1 MRFFMER
8 RLLITLNTSDA
19 LRFSSLFLRPKKAAS
34 CEVLT
39 PYPTKESNSGDS
51 PCGVGSGEAVLCFP
65 IAACFAINKKDN
77 LMAATTK
84 SKAAER
90 FAALQKRD
98 QAVRH
103 DIETAARIRS
113 EKTAKLRALRLAK
126 EAEDAA
132 VRAREAA
139 AKAEKP
145 SKRVRSR
152 AAQAQQAAK
161 D

>member
-1 MRFFMER
+1 
-8 RLLITLNTSDA
+8 
-19 LRFSSLFLRPKKAAS
+19 
-34 CEVLT
+34 
-39 PYPTKESNSGDS
+39 
-51 PCGVGSGEAVLCFP
+51 
-65 IAACFAINKKDN
+65 
-77 LMAATTK
+77 MAATTK

-132 VRAREAA
+132 TRAKEAA
-139 AKAEKP
+139 AKAEKSGP
-145 SKRVRSR
+145 KKARNR
-152 AAQAQQAAK
+152 AAQAQASAK
-161 D
+161 N

>member
-1 MRFFMER
+1 MRFPVAKY
-8 RLLITLNTSDA
+8 S
-19 LRFSSLFLRPKKAAS
+19 
-34 CEVLT
+34 
-39 PYPTKESNSGDS
+39 
-51 PCGVGSGEAVLCFP
+51 
-65 IAACFAINKKDN
+65 AINKKDN

-103 DIETAARIRS
+103 DIETAARLRS

-126 EAEDAA
+126 EAEDAETKA
-132 VRAREAA
+132 KEAA

-145 SKRVRSR
+145 ASKKVRSR